1 MKVVTLMQFFS
12 SPRLHT
18 LTRSLT
24 ALALVLALSFSVL
37 AQQVRSGATMRVITH
52 DEAEQ
57 AVAAVVVE
65 LKRNGTVI
73 SKTITD
79 EKGLAEF
86 TNIAP
91 GTYEVVTSKEGL
103 ETLNQTD
110 VAVTAGTSV
119 EINFT
124 VV

>member
-1 MKVVTLMQFFS
+1 MKVLTLMQFFS
-12 SPRLHT
+12 PPRLHT
-18 LTRSLT
+18 FTRTLM
-24 ALALVLALSFSVL
+24 ALGLVLALSFSVI

-65 LKRNGTVI
+65 LKRNGTVV
-73 SKTITD
+73 SKTTTD
-79 EKGLAEF
+79 EKGIAEF

-103 ETLNQTD
+103 ETRNQPY
-110 VAVTAGTSV
+110 VAVTAGTPD
-119 EINFT
+119 EI
-124 VV
+124 